1 MSRFAIVYEDPSY
14 LLDDLDAVDPELIEP
29 VEADQHT
36 STTGTDLSADCDT
49 DRPLYIWLR

>member
-14 LLDDLDAVDPELIEP
+14 LLDDLDAVDPELSES

-36 STTGTDLSADCDT
+36 STAGTDLSADCDT